1 MGPGGFS
8 SFFRD
13 LCDFGVSAD
22 DFVVIIRIMGN
33 KAVRAVFD
41 ALFRI
46 TEIASAPFTECIK
59 RAVTKQTIKMVC
71 VNPFVTGKEF
81 AFPITEEFLVFCF
94 FVIHNRNYKSNQP
107 FVPLSTVRKCPDAYF
122 NAKINHIV
130 MKTELWT

>member
-46 TEIASAPFTECIK
+46 TEIASAAFAQCVQRTVTEQAVKTFRVGTLMAGKIFTFSM
-59 RAVTKQTIKMVC
+59 A
-71 VNPFVTGKEF
+71 
-81 AFPITEEFLVFCF
+81 EEFIIFTHLFLP
-94 FVIHNRNYKSNQP
+94 IHPSETRS
-107 FVPLSTVRKCPDAYF
+107 VRKPGF
-122 NAKINHIV
+122 PGHRSFFGSVIS
-130 MKTELWT
+130 